1 MKSIW
6 ALDARSHMLQSL
18 FDGIL
23 VGSIL
28 SLGAIGLTLIMHILR
43 FANFSHAELIS
54 LGAYF
59 TLTLDKTVS
68 ALSSVLTTKLPAL
81 SVSISL
87 MIAMAMALLITG
99 IIAAIIDVLIFKRLR
114 DNAGPL
120 TMVFASF
127 GIALIVRNIIGL
139 VYGLKSTHYNNDI
152 TFAMMLS
159 AEPLLLVKADQL
171 FILGVTVVV
180 MVALHL
186 MITKTSV
193 GYALLAV
200 SENPVLAQVNGINL
214 AAMVRLAW
222 LLGGALATIAGVCY
236 ALDNQLSPVMGRDL
250 VLSLFAAAIVGG
262 IGSIYGAAL
271 GGLIVGLASSLA
283 LVLVPTGYK
292 PAIPFVIIILAL
304 YIRPNGLF
312 GEER

>member
-1 MKSIW
+1 
-6 ALDARSHMLQSL
+6 MLQSL

-59 TLTLDKTVS
+59 TLTLDTIFNAIS
-68 ALSSVLTTKLPAL
+68 TSLSTQLPSL
-81 SVSISL
+81 SVTASL
-87 MIAMAMALLITG
+87 ILAMLVSMLITG
-99 IIAAIIDVLIFKRLR
+99 IVAWIIDILVFKRLR

-127 GIALIVRNIIGL
+127 GISLVIRNVVGLI
-139 VYGLKSTHYNNDI
+139 YGLKSTHYSNDI
-152 TFAMMLS
+152 TFAMMIS
-159 AEPLLLVKADQL
+159 ADPLLLIKADQL
-171 FILGVTVVV
+171 FILAITLLV

-186 MITKTSV
+186 LITRTSI
-193 GYALLAV
+193 GYALLAI
-200 SENPVLAQVNGINL
+200 SENPTLAQVNGINL

-222 LLGGALATIAGVCY
+222 LLGGALAAVAGVCY
-236 ALDNQLSPVMGRDL
+236 ALNNQLSPVMGRDL

-283 LVLVPTGYK
+283 LVVIPTGYK
-292 PAIPFVIIILAL
+292 PAIPFVIILLAL

-312 GEER
+312 GAER

>member
-1 MKSIW
+1 
-6 ALDARSHMLQSL
+6 MLQSL

-59 TLTLDKTVS
+59 TLTLDKTVTAVSS
-68 ALSSVLTTKLPAL
+68 ALANSLPTL
-81 SVSISL
+81 SVSFSL
-87 MIAMAMALLITG
+87 VIAMMISLLITG
-99 IIAAIIDVLIFKRLR
+99 VFAAIIDILVFKRLR
-114 DNAGPL
+114 EKAGPL

-127 GIALIVRNIIGL
+127 GIGLIVRNVIGL

-152 TFAMMLS
+152 AFAMMIS
-159 AEPLLLVKADQL
+159 ADPLLLVKADQL
-171 FILGVTVVV
+171 FILALTLIV
-180 MVALHL
+180 MVMLHL
-186 MITKTSV
+186 FITKTAI
-193 GYALLAV
+193 GYALLAI
-200 SENPVLAQVNGINL
+200 SENPSLAQVNGINL
-214 AAMVRLAW
+214 AGMVRLAW
-222 LLGGALATIAGVCY
+222 MLGGALAAIAGVCY
-236 ALDNQLSPVMGRDL
+236 ALNNQLSPVMGRDL

-283 LVLVPTGYK
+283 LIVIPTGYK
-292 PAIPFVIIILAL
+292 PAIPFIIILFAL
-304 YIRPNGLF
+304 YIRPTGLF
-312 GEER
+312 GEDR

>member
-1 MKSIW
+1 
-6 ALDARSHMLQSL
+6 MLQSL

-54 LGAYF
+54 IGAYI
-59 TLTLDKTVS
+59 TLTLDATVTG
-68 ALSSVLTTKLPAL
+68 LSQLLAQKLPHL
-81 SVSISL
+81 SVSVSL
-87 MIAMAMALLITG
+87 GIAMLLSLLITG
-99 IIAAIIDVLIFKRLR
+99 LFAALIDRLIFKRLR

-127 GIALIVRNIIGL
+127 GIGLVVRNVIGL
-139 VYGLKSTHYNNDI
+139 IYGLKSTHYNNDI
-152 TFAMMLS
+152 AFAMMIS
-159 AEPLLLVKADQL
+159 ADPLLLVKADQL
-171 FILGVTVVV
+171 FILALTVLI

-186 MITKTSV
+186 LMTRTSL

-200 SENPVLAQVNGINL
+200 SENPDLAQVNGINL

-222 LLGGALATIAGVCY
+222 LLGGALAAIAGVCY
-236 ALDNQLSPVMGRDL
+236 ALNNQLSPVMGRDL

-262 IGSIYGAAL
+262 IGSVYGAAL

-283 LVLVPTGYK
+283 LVFIPTGYK
-292 PAIPFVIIILAL
+292 PAMPFVIIILAL

>member
-1 MKSIW
+1 
-6 ALDARSHMLQSL
+6 MLQSL

-43 FANFSHAELIS
+43 FANFSHAELIAI
-54 LGAYF
+54 GAYV
-59 TLTLDKTVS
+59 TLTLDTTVTGIS
-68 ALSSVLTTKLPAL
+68 ALLAHKLPHL

-87 MIAMAMALLITG
+87 IVAMLLSLLITG
-99 IIAAIIDVLIFKRLR
+99 LFAALVDRLVFKRLR

-127 GIALIVRNIIGL
+127 GIGLIVRNVIGL
-139 VYGLKSTHYNNDI
+139 IYGLKSTHYNNDI
-152 TFAMMLS
+152 AFAMMIS
-159 AEPLLLVKADQL
+159 ADPLLLIKADQL
-171 FILGVTVVV
+171 FILALTVLI

-186 MITKTSV
+186 LMTRTSI

-200 SENPVLAQVNGINL
+200 SENPELAQVNGINL
-214 AAMVRLAW
+214 SAMIRLAW
-222 LLGGALATIAGVCY
+222 ILGGALAAIAGVCY
-236 ALDNQLSPVMGRDL
+236 ALNNQLSPVMGRDL

-262 IGSIYGAAL
+262 IGSVYGAAL
-271 GGLIVGLASSLA
+271 GGLMVGLASSLA
-283 LVLVPTGYK
+283 LVFIPTGYK
-292 PAIPFVIIILAL
+292 PAMPFVIIILAL

>member
-1 MKSIW
+1 
-6 ALDARSHMLQSL
+6 MLQSL

-59 TLTLDKTVS
+59 TLTLDKTV
-68 ALSSVLTTKLPAL
+68 ALFSSTLTETLPHL
-81 SVSISL
+81 SVTTSL
-87 MIAMAMALLITG
+87 VLAMLLAMLATG
-99 IIAAIIDVLIFKRLR
+99 LAATVLDILVFKRLR

-127 GIALIVRNIIGL
+127 GIGLIFRNLIGL
-139 VYGLKSTHYNNDI
+139 VYGLKSMHYSNDI
-152 TFAMMLS
+152 AFAMMIS
-159 AEPLLLVKADQL
+159 ADPLLLVKADQL
-171 FILGVTVVV
+171 FILALTLIV

-186 MITKTSV
+186 MMTKTSV

-200 SENPVLAQVNGINL
+200 SENPTLAQINGINL
-214 AAMVRLAW
+214 AAMIRLAW
-222 LLGGALATIAGVCY
+222 MLGGALAAIAGVCY
-236 ALDNQLSPVMGRDL
+236 ALNNQLSPVMGRDL

-271 GGLIVGLASSLA
+271 GGLIVGLSSSLA
-283 LVLVPTGYK
+283 LIFIPTGYK
-292 PAIPFVIIILAL
+292 PAIPFLIILVAL
-304 YIRPNGLF
+304 YLRPNGLF